1 MHRGKVLWKSWSHG
15 RGFRAKPCPQIYDNV
30 GGETDMKR
38 DQHKVFLGLM
48 HLPL

>member
-1 MHRGKVLWKSWSHG
+1 MRFSGNSGAMVGGSGQIHD
-15 RGFRAKPCPQIYDNV
+15 PQIYDHV

-38 DQHKVFLGLM
+38 DHHKVFLGLM

>member
-1 MHRGKVLWKSWSHG
+1 MEGSGQSHD
-15 RGFRAKPCPQIYDNV
+15 PQIYDNV